1 MQRVDAVAAVPDS
14 VNGVHRDRKEAFDLL
29 RNVSLEDLQ
38 IKETWPKLCGVALVA
53 PDDGILPYRS
63 QYRAENEEGSLSVN
77 IGINRIVSSCPAW
90 FTFADI
96 IASKILTGR
105 MPKILKTLELYPIS
119 EQHTNAIRLVG
130 DDRYEVDLS
139 KGDEFFA
146 SLIDARIDVQDELKD
161 PLTPEDRKAFL
172 KSFQNGLKLTAN
184 GTSYGVPNEFIV
196 DDHLKEVPT
205 TVYYGGESA
214 KVKARR
220 HSIGEDGGVEI
231 SDYKAEKPG
240 K

>member
-1 MQRVDAVAAVPDS
+1 
-14 VNGVHRDRKEAFDLL
+14 
-29 RNVSLEDLQ
+29 
-38 IKETWPKLCGVALVA
+38 
-53 PDDGILPYRS
+53 
-63 QYRAENEEGSLSVN
+63 
-77 IGINRIVSSCPAW
+77 
-90 FTFADI
+90 
-96 IASKILTGR
+96 
-105 MPKILKTLELYPIS
+105 MPKILKTLELYSIG
-119 EQHTNAIRLVG
+119 EQPTYVIKLFG

-139 KGDEFFA
+139 RDDLFT
-146 SLIDARIDVQDELKD
+146 SLIDVRIDVQNELKD

-240 K
+240 KYFAPFGDLIPAAGRLLLAIGEQLQRTAN